1 MSGKLTLLEMTQN
14 ILSSMDSDEVNSI
27 GDTVESLQ
35 VAEEIRNTYFELSS
49 ALKIPSNQKL
59 RTLEPL
65 SDPTRP
71 NYLKIPEG
79 VQSVE
84 WIQYENSAGVYQDV
98 RYVSPEDFIRRTQW
112 FTTNEPVIE
121 VSDPE
126 FINIKFRIRN
136 NADPTVWTTFNN
148 ELIVFNSYNVALD
161 SSLQES
167 KSLCGAYETPNFVL
181 SDDFIPELDIFRFP
195 LLLATA
201 KAACF
206 VNFKQISNANEERR
220 SRRQMVRAQNDL
232 WRAGQRRPYNRTP
245 DYGRRSR

>member
-1 MSGKLTLLEMTQN
+1 MTLLEMTQN

-35 VAEEIRNTYFELSS
+35 VAEEIRNTYYELAT
-49 ALKIPSNQKL
+49 ALKLPSNEKL
-59 RTLEPL
+59 LTLEPL

-71 NYLKIPEG
+71 NYLKIPDAIQG
-79 VQSVE
+79 IE
-84 WIQYENSAGVYQDV
+84 WLKYKDEYGDYQEL
-98 RYVSPEDFIRRTQW
+98 RYMPPEQFLRQTQW
-112 FTTNEPVIE
+112 FKNNEPFIV
-121 VSDPE
+121 VTDPGYN
-126 FINIKFRIRN
+126 NITMNIISNKN
-136 NADPTVWTTFNN
+136 PSVWTTFDNS
-148 ELIVFNSYNVALD
+148 LIVFDSYNSDVD

-167 KSLCGAYETPNFVL
+167 KSLASGFEVFNFQL
-181 SDDFIPELDIFRFP
+181 DDDFVPELDVFRFP

-232 WRAGQRRPYNRTP
+232 WRADQRRPYNRSP
-245 DYGRRSR
+245 DYGRRRR